1 MSIELTRG
9 QLLATSLG
17 EAWFHEGNNQLFV
30 IEGYPG
36 TGKTFLV
43 LHLIEQLGLDMDE
56 VLFLTYMGKAANQL
70 SKHGLPAK
78 TIDSAIYNYSQVPM
92 KDEYGNPIY
101 NESGR

>member
-56 VLFLTYMGKAANQL
+56 VLFLTYMIKVVNNL
-70 SKHGLPAK
+70 SKHGLHAK
-78 TIDSAIYNYSQVPM
+78 NIDSIIYNFTKV
-92 KDEYGNPIY
+92 KI
-101 NESGR
+101 